1 MRSMTSVILAVK
13 VVVVAYDPTHYQA
26 NKEKYAKKSLKWRLD
41 NPDRAKE
48 NRRKYYEAHKQ
59 KEMEYSTKLN
69 RLRRTGVTDE
79 QYQLKL
85 LEQEGVCAICKE
97 VCTKA
102 LAADHCHV
110 TGKFRGLLCNNCNR
124 GIGHLK
130 DSPELLEN
138 AIRYLRKD

>member
-1 MRSMTSVILAVK
+1 
-13 VVVVAYDPTHYQA
+13 VAYDPVQYQA
-26 NKEKYAKKSLKWRLD
+26 NKEEYAQRSLKWRLD
-41 NPDRAKE
+41 NPDKAKE

-59 KEMEYSTKLN
+59 KELDYSTKLN

-85 LEQEGVCAICKE
+85 LEQGGVCAICKG

-110 TGKFRGLLCNNCNR
+110 TGEFRGLLCNNCNR

-130 DSPELLEN
+130 DNPELLEN
-138 AIRYLRKD
+138 AIRYLCKD